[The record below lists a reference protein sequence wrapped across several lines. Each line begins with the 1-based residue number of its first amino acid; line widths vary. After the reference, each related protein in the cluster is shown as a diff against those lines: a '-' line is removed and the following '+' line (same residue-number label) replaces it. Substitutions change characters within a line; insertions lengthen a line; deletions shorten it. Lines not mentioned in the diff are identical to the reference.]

1 MAQKQKMCPKNK
13 PTESTLRLPAVYTLG
28 KIHSKY
34 IILNLMGFSNTQ
46 LFVKKLLYSSSTMT
60 RRLVVKNYALL

>member
-1 MAQKQKMCPKNK
+1 MAQKLKMCRKNK
-13 PTESTLRLPAVYTLG
+13 ATESTLRPPAVYTLG

-34 IILNLMGFSNTQ
+34 LILNLMGFSNTQ
-46 LFVKKLLYSSSTMT
+46 SFVKNLMYSSSIMT